1 MHVTGDENDNDD
13 LMIRKEVEAKSRN
26 LVLSLSERWSWK
38 YMVIWKWGILWYV
51 CDICNSTW
59 RLQEYDTNI

>member
-26 LVLSLSERWSWK
+26 LVLSLSER
-38 YMVIWKWGILWYV
+38 
-51 CDICNSTW
+51 
-59 RLQEYDTNI
+59 